1 MRFIKFKYGLILYG
15 FLQFAVS
22 CQVFAQS
29 NTNIIIKG
37 TVIDTDT
44 NEPIPFAS
52 VELLGTKTWTT
63 TDMDGHYKVT
73 INVTTNKIRFSS
85 LGYHTEIKSVSP
97 GKSQII
103 NARMKPTVV
112 SINEVVIKP
121 DKKRYKNKKNP
132 AVELIEM
139 VIENKSKNRKE
150 VLDSYE
156 YEKYEKTQFALSNF
170 NDKLKQRKAF
180 RKFKFVFDNVD
191 STTLA
196 GSKILPVYLKETLSD
211 YYYRKS
217 PRQTKEIVK
226 ANKMVSFEGYVDNK
240 GMTDYLKYLYQDINI
255 YNSDITFL
263 TNQFLSPIAKTAPS
277 FYKYFIQDTTMVEGN
292 KCVKL
297 FFSPRNKTD
306 MLFTGFMYIKLDSS
320 FVVKRIEMSVNK
332 DINLNWVKDVNIV
345 QEFNQIQD
353 KGWLLST
360 DEISIDFGLSK
371 NGMGVFGQ
379 RTVSY
384 KNYKVNELLPDS
396 IFQGVDF
403 VQNNDAD
410 KKSTTFW
417 NTNRHQPLSKSEN
430 GVYTIIDSVKKVP
443 AFKRTMDIMML
454 LISGYRDLGNFEIG
468 PVNTFYSYNPIEG
481 VRLRLGGRTTPKFSK
496 KINFETYLA
505 YANRDKKY
513 KYYLGATYSL
523 TDKTIH
529 NFPVKSV
536 KISLQDETKIP
547 GQELQFVQEDN
558 ILLSIKRGDN
568 NKLLYNK
575 TFRIEHLNEFEN
587 HFSYALSYN
596 YTRQSPGGELFFNP
610 VNYNLSDYRI
620 PYINISEVS
629 TTLRYASHEQFYQG
643 KLYRTPI
650 TNKYPIFQLQYTI
663 GSKILGN
670 DYNYQNLRVSIS
682 KRFYPSVLGYTD
694 VIWEAGKIFGKVPY
708 PLLTMHRANQTY
720 SYQITSYNLMNF
732 LEFVS
737 DQYVSLNVD
746 HCFNGFIFNK
756 IPVMK
761 KLKLR
766 EVATCK
772 VLYGSL
778 SDSNNPNYESGLF
791 KLPTDNEG
799 NPITYTLEKKPY
811 IEASVGISNIFKFF
825 RIDLVKRLTY
835 LDHPNVA
842 STGIRARF
850 KFDF

>member
-1 MRFIKFKYGLILYG
+1 M
-15 FLQFAVS
+15 A
-22 CQVFAQS
+22 
-29 NTNIIIKG
+29 
-37 TVIDTDT
+37 
-44 NEPIPFAS
+44 
-52 VELLGTKTWTT
+52 
-63 TDMDGHYKVT
+63 
-73 INVTTNKIRFSS
+73 
-85 LGYHTEIKSVSP
+85 
-97 GKSQII
+97 
-103 NARMKPTVV
+103 
-112 SINEVVIKP
+112 
-121 DKKRYKNKKNP
+121 
-132 AVELIEM
+132 
-139 VIENKSKNRKE
+139 
-150 VLDSYE
+150 
-156 YEKYEKTQFALSNF
+156 
-170 NDKLKQRKAF
+170 
-180 RKFKFVFDNVD
+180 
-191 STTLA
+191 
-196 GSKILPVYLKETLSD
+196 
-211 YYYRKS
+211 
-217 PRQTKEIVK
+217 
-226 ANKMVSFEGYVDNK
+226 
-240 GMTDYLKYLYQDINI
+240 DYLKYLYQDINI
-255 YNSDITFL
+255 YNTDITFL

-277 FYKYFIQDTTMVEGN
+277 FYKYFIQDTSMVKGN

-297 FFSPRNKTD
+297 FFSPRNKSD

-320 FVVKRIEMSVNK
+320 YVVKRIEMSVNK

-345 QEFNQIQD
+345 QEFDQIQD
-353 KGWLLST
+353 KGWLLAT

-371 NGMGVFGQ
+371 SGMGVFGQ

-384 KNYKVNELLPDS
+384 KNYKVNEELTDS
-396 IFQGVDF
+396 IFQGVDI
-403 VQNNDAD
+403 VQNKDAD
-410 KKSTTFW
+410 KKSTAYW
-417 NTNRHQPLSKSEN
+417 NTHRHQPLSKSEN
-430 GVYTIIDSVKKVP
+430 GVYIVIDSIKKVP

-454 LISGYRDLGNFEIG
+454 LISGYRDLGYFEIG

-505 YANRDKKY
+505 YANTDKKY
-513 KYYLGATYSL
+513 KYYFGATYSL
-523 TDKTIH
+523 TDKSIY

-536 KISLQDETKIP
+536 KLSIQDETKIP

-558 ILLSIKRGDN
+558 ILLSIKRGEN

-575 TFRIEHLNEFEN
+575 TFRIEHLNEFDN
-587 HFSYALSYN
+587 HFSYLLSYN

-610 VNYNLSDYRI
+610 VNYNLPDYNL

-694 VIWEAGKIFGKVPY
+694 VIWEAGKIFGRVPY

-756 IPVMK
+756 MPVIK

-766 EVATCK
+766 EVATFK

-778 SDSNNPNYESGLF
+778 SDSNNPNYENGLF